1 MNVVNYYTNVY
12 NEETRLGNNCDN
24 RHKVERI
31 VKTQLLANIIRKNKV
46 KKI

>member
-12 NEETRLGNNCDN
+12 NEENRLGNNCDN

-31 VKTQLLANIIRKNKV
+31 VKSKNKIVDFV
-46 KKI
+46 KNVV